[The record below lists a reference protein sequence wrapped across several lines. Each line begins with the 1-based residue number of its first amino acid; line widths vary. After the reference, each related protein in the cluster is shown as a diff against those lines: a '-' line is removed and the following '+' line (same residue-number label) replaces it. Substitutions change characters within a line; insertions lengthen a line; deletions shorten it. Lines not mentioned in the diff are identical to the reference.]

1 MKAIILKKN
10 LFSEGSEIITFYT
23 RDFGK
28 IKAVARSVK
37 SARSKLAFALQ
48 SLFYSEIELSSR
60 SGKLATL
67 SPISGVRPIE
77 TFKRLRKDNSRV
89 FRALH
94 ATELILK
101 STADEQPNPDLFDE
115 YLGYL
120 THLNEYP
127 LEHKGCADVFTLRAL
142 GHVGYT
148 VQFSKCLVCS
158 KGLEPGSGIY
168 FSNRKGG
175 LLCEECASKSAD
187 AKRISSELAKAL
199 AQPLSYEQWDQGN
212 MPSSELHNLAESF
225 AKHILERDLNAG
237 KYLL

>member
-10 LFSEGSEIITFYT
+10 IFSEGSEIITLYT

-28 IKAVARSVK
+28 VKAVARSVK
-37 SARSKLAFALQ
+37 SSRSKLAFALQ
-48 SLFYSEIELSSR
+48 SLFYSEIELSPR
-60 SGKLATL
+60 SGKTASLA
-67 SPISGVRPIE
+67 PISGVKSIE
-77 TFKRLRKDNSRV
+77 TFKRLREDNSRV

-120 THLNEYP
+120 RHLDEHP
-127 LEHKGCADVFTLRAL
+127 SEHKGCADIFTLKAL

-158 KGLEPGSGIY
+158 KNLELNSNLH

-175 LLCEECASKSAD
+175 LLCAECASRSAD
-187 AKRISSELAKAL
+187 TKKVSTELAKAL
-199 AQPLSYEQWDQGN
+199 AQPLVYEQWDGDN
-212 MPSSELHNLAESF
+212 MPGPELHNLAESF